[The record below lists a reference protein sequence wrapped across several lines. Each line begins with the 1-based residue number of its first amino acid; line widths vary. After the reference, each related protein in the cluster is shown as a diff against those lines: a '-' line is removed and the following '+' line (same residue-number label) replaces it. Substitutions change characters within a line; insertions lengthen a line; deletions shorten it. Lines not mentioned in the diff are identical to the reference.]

1 MGQDGSGT
9 IVADI
14 FHEVDEEVRREQLK
28 KLWDRYS
35 IYLIALA
42 VLIIASMAAWRGYEY
57 WVAKKAAAAGA
68 QFEAAIAL
76 SEEGK
81 RAEAEAAFAKVAA
94 EAPAG
99 YRVLARMRAAGALAQ
114 SKATDAVKA
123 YDEISAD
130 ASLGAIWQDLA
141 AVRAGLLLVDTAPL
155 TEMRRRLE
163 PVAEPTRSFRHTA
176 RELLALSAW
185 RNHDVVAARKYLDM
199 IAGDAESPIG
209 VRARADVLSALIT
222 ADGKS

>member
-1 MGQDGSGT
+1 M
-9 IVADI
+9 ADI

-35 IYLIALA
+35 IYLIVLA
-42 VLIIASMAAWRGYEY
+42 VLIIAGMAGWRGYEY

-68 QFEAAIAL
+68 EFEAAIAL
-76 SEEGK
+76 NEEGK

-114 SKATDAVKA
+114 SKPADAVKA

-130 ASLGAIWQDLA
+130 ASLGTIWQDLA
-141 AVRAGLLLVDTAPL
+141 AVRAALLLVDTAPL
-155 TEMRRRLE
+155 ADMRRRLD

-185 RNHDVVAARKYLDM
+185 RNHDFAAARKYIDM

>member
-1 MGQDGSGT
+1 M
-9 IVADI
+9 ADI

-35 IYLIALA
+35 IYLIVLA
-42 VLIIASMAAWRGYEY
+42 VLIVAGMAGWRGYEY
-57 WVAKKAAAAGA
+57 WIAKKAAAAGA
-68 QFEAAIAL
+68 EFEAAIAL
-76 SEEGK
+76 NEEGK
-81 RAEAEAAFAKVAA
+81 RAAAEAAFAKVAS

-114 SKATDAVKA
+114 SKPADAVKA

-130 ASLGAIWQDLA
+130 ASLGTIWQDLA
-141 AVRAGLLLVDTAPL
+141 AVRAGLLVVDTAPL
-155 TEMRRRLE
+155 ADMRRRLE

-185 RNHDVVAARKYLDM
+185 RNHDVAAARKYIDM

>member
-1 MGQDGSGT
+1 M
-9 IVADI
+9 ADI

-35 IYLIALA
+35 IYLIVLA
-42 VLIIASMAAWRGYEY
+42 VLIVAGMAGWRGYEY

-68 QFEAAIAL
+68 EFEAAIAL
-76 SEEGK
+76 NEEGK

-114 SKATDAVKA
+114 SKPADAVKA

-130 ASLGAIWQDLA
+130 ASLGTIWQDLA
-141 AVRAGLLLVDTAPL
+141 AVRAALLLVDTAPL
-155 TEMRRRLE
+155 ADMRRRLD

-185 RNHDVVAARKYLDM
+185 RNHDVAAARKYIDM

>member
-1 MGQDGSGT
+1 LGT

-42 VLIIASMAAWRGYEY
+42 VLIVAGMAGWRGYEY

-68 QFEAAIAL
+68 EFEAAIAL
-76 SEEGK
+76 NEEGA
-81 RAEAEAAFAKVAA
+81 AEAEAAFAKVAA
-94 EAPAG
+94 DAPAG

-114 SKATDAVKA
+114 SKPADAVKA
-123 YDEISAD
+123 YDELSTD
-130 ASLGAIWQDLA
+130 ASLGIIWQDLA

-155 TEMRRRLE
+155 ADMRRRLD
-163 PVAEPTRSFRHTA
+163 PVTEPTRSFRHSA

-185 RNHDVVAARKYLDM
+185 RNHDVAAARKYIDM

>member
-1 MGQDGSGT
+1 
-9 IVADI
+9 VADI

-42 VLIIASMAAWRGYEY
+42 VLIVAGMAAWRGYEY

-68 QFEAAIAL
+68 EFEAAIAL
-76 SEEGK
+76 NEEGK
-81 RAEAEAAFAKVAA
+81 RGEAEAAFAKVAS

-114 SKATDAVKA
+114 SKPADAVKA

-130 ASLGAIWQDLA
+130 ASLGTIWQDLA

-155 TEMRRRLE
+155 ADMRRRLD

-185 RNHDVVAARKYLDM
+185 RNHDVAAARKYIDM

>member
-1 MGQDGSGT
+1 
-9 IVADI
+9 VADI

-35 IYLIALA
+35 IYLIVLA
-42 VLIIASMAAWRGYEY
+42 VLIVAGMAGWRGYEY
-57 WVAKKAAAAGA
+57 WIAKKAGAAGA
-68 QFEAAIAL
+68 EFEAAIAL

-99 YRVLARMRAAGALAQ
+99 YRVLARMRAAGAVAQ
-114 SKATDAVKA
+114 SKPADAVKA

-130 ASLGAIWQDLA
+130 ASLGTIWQDLA

-155 TEMRRRLE
+155 ADMRRRLD

-185 RNHDVVAARKYLDM
+185 RNHDVSAARKYIDM